1 VVKAPAETVV
11 AAPLVAPLE
20 VPAVQPPLPLQPA
33 PPPVV
38 RQEVVATKPAVK
50 ATGTLFL
57 AISPWGRV
65 SVDGR
70 AVGVAPPLTQLTLPE
85 GKHTVTI
92 KNDESPVFT
101 QSIQVEAGQ
110 GVTVTHAF

>member
-1 VVKAPAETVV
+1 
-11 AAPLVAPLE
+11 
-20 VPAVQPPLPLQPA
+20 
-33 PPPVV
+33 
-38 RQEVVATKPAVK
+38 
-50 ATGTLFL
+50 
-57 AISPWGRV
+57 V

-70 AVGVAPPLTQLTLPE
+70 AVGVAPPLAQLTLPE